1 MTKEEFVFTINSKLK
16 LVRTEYG
23 LTQEKMAA
31 VLGISKKSLVESE
44 KGRRSLL
51 WTEAVAVASIFDN
64 STVLQDS
71 LGDDFKDMVSALAL
85 QDVDV
90 MYPSTMGGKIFWR
103 DIKNNGRYRIQQNI
117 ISGHYRLLDAQDRKI
132 FVSFHLYKIEE
143 YMNGLS

>member
-1 MTKEEFVFTINSKLK
+1 M
-16 LVRTEYG
+16 
-23 LTQEKMAA
+23 
-31 VLGISKKSLVESE
+31 
-44 KGRRSLL
+44 
-51 WTEAVAVASIFDN
+51 ASIFDN

-117 ISGHYRLLDAQDRKI
+117 ISGHYRLLDAQDRRI